1 MKRYTSDDKPS
12 MYKADN
18 GEFYLAE
25 DVDPIIADRDIKAAN
40 LQLLVDAVLECEA
53 LDVACPGEGT
63 EAYNGWYAALEAL
76 QQKTV
81 NLARGLK
88 Q

>member
-12 MYKADN
+12 MYESDN
-18 GEFYLAE
+18 GEYYKVE

-40 LQLLVDAVLECEA
+40 LQKLVDAVL
-53 LDVACPGEGT
+53 
-63 EAYNGWYAALEAL
+63 ALEDA
-76 QQKTV
+76 V
-81 NLARGLK
+81 NRAVESGGDGGDVFEAEELNRQLLDLARGLK